1 MCYYVLIVLICLFAL
16 IIHDIAVLRQFQD
29 NSEPKVLRPLMSNY
43 LKREAMKILA
53 DSSGIPL
60 AVKIRSPTRIQE
72 CSHIPIPDILSK
84 GCGVN

>member
-1 MCYYVLIVLICLFAL
+1 MCYCILIILICLFAL
-16 IIHDIAVLRQFQD
+16 IIYDIVILRQFQN
-29 NSEPKVLRPLMSNY
+29 NSEPKVLRLLMSNC
-43 LKREAMKILA
+43 LKREAMKFLA

-72 CSHIPIPDILSK
+72 CSHIPTPDILSK